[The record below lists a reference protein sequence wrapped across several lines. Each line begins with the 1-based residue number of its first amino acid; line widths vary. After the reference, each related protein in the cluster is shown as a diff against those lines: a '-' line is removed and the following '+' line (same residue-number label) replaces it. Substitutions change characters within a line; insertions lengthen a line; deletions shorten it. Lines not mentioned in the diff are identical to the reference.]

1 LATAGGLLFA
11 GGLDR
16 NFVAYD
22 AADGERLWS
31 ARLGDV
37 PSGAPI
43 SFSVGG
49 KQYIAVVAGYGAML
63 TGSYLPLVPEIPV
76 PTTPSSSIYVFELPD

>member
-1 LATAGGLLFA
+1 
-11 GGLDR
+11 
-16 NFVAYD
+16 
-22 AADGERLWS
+22 
-31 ARLGDV
+31 V

-43 SFSVGG
+43 SFSVDG

-76 PTTPSSSIYVFELPD
+76 PTTPSSSIYVFELPN